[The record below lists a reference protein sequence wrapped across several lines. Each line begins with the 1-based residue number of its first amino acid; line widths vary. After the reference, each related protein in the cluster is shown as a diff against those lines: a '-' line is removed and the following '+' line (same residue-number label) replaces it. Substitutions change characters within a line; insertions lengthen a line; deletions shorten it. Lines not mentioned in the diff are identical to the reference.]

1 MTQPAKGV
9 YHKFGFKSLIPAS
22 YAEWIEQLGA
32 NVIPI
37 PYTLDQDQ
45 IKTLMYQLNGL
56 LLPGGGT
63 QVFGP
68 SLYEFYR
75 SRVYYVLDI
84 AKELNE
90 KGIHFPVWGTCMG
103 YEQIVNWASGFTIWP
118 TIVANYHVPR
128 RVHWNKKLLKN
139 SKFRKYLSDKDL
151 SALENQQISFFNHKF
166 SISKENFEKNQ
177 HLKAS
182 MLPIGET
189 YSKEGV
195 DFQSAVEGKNLPIFG
210 TQFHPEKIQFEHT
223 KATVG
228 INISKSAV
236 QEAKQQGQIL
246 VKETRKNDQRFKC
259 PKLLKKLLIENFDQ
273 IWTDSAFESIYFFH
287 TKESN
292 YDNLLLWKDGC

>member
-1 MTQPAKGV
+1 MAKYIISLFLILLVICIQVGCLTDIDQKTPRKLSIDTGTLKNSLRRLKDKKDGAPNIGIMTQPAKGN

-37 PYTLDQDQ
+37 PYTLDKDQ
-45 IKTLMYQLNGL
+45 IKALMYQLNGV

-75 SRVYYVLDI
+75 ERVYYILDV

-90 KGIHFPVWGTCMG
+90 EGIHFPVWGTCMG

-118 TIVANYHVPR
+118 TVVANYHVPR
-128 RVHWNKKLLKN
+128 RVHWNKDLLKN

-166 SISKENFEKNQ
+166 SISKENFEKNE
-177 HLKAS
+177 HLKKS
-182 MLPIGET
+182 LLPIGET
-189 YSKEGV
+189 YSKEGI
-195 DFQSAVEGKNLPIFG
+195 DF
-210 TQFHPEKIQFEHT
+210 
-223 KATVG
+223 
-228 INISKSAV
+228 
-236 QEAKQQGQIL
+236 
-246 VKETRKNDQRFKC
+246 
-259 PKLLKKLLIENFDQ
+259 
-273 IWTDSAFESIYFFH
+273 
-287 TKESN
+287 
-292 YDNLLLWKDGC
+292 